1 MLCQVWGVDLTKA
14 AVLRELLTGT
24 ELAGRTTSFAHSLRR
39 FTTRV
44 GGLLLFGPPEDEP
57 WHLTAHLDD
66 ELHRAGVEDVRP
78 SLVRWAPPPDA
89 PPHLAIGLDR
99 LRDSGRGES
108 LLVVAEESPP
118 DTLLERIQDVR
129 RRGTTIFS
137 IAGGSKDLADLSH
150 ESLVPELLVPATFG
164 TGWVSRPVGQSPDD
178 EAPPVD
184 HDEPDHGRHAVPEET
199 LTALRDA
206 VAGFEMTQ
214 HLVSLAVADDDITQS
229 AWRRSLRTFI
239 ERLGGEPA

>member
-1 MLCQVWGVDLTKA
+1 VDLTKA

-108 LLVVAEESPP
+108 LLVVAEQTPA
-118 DTLLERIQDVR
+118 DALLERIDDVR

-137 IAGGSKDLADLSH
+137 IDNGSKDLADLSH
-150 ESLVPELLVPATFG
+150 ESLVPELLVPASFG
-164 TGWVSRPVGQSPDD
+164 TGWVSRPVGEDQN
-178 EAPPVD
+178 VD
-184 HDEPDHGRHAVPEET
+184 HDEPDHGRHAVPEDT

-214 HLVSLAVADDDITQS
+214 HLVSLAVADDDLTQS
-229 AWRRSLRTFI
+229 AWRRRLRTFI
-239 ERLGGEPA
+239 ERLGGEPT